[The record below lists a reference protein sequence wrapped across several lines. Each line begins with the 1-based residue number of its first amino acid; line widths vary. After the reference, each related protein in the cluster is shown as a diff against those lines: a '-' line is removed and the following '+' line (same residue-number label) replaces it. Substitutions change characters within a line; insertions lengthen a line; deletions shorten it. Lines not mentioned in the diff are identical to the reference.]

1 MWATLAFFVDFK
13 EWATPPYAFFVDFKE
28 WATPPYEF
36 FVDFKEWATP
46 LVHFLLI
53 CQIDPGLNL
62 LYIK

>member
-1 MWATLAFFVDFK
+1 MHVLLIIRSGLPLFMHFFVDFNKWATPPYDFFVDFK
-13 EWATPPYAFFVDFKE
+13 EWATL
-28 WATPPYEF
+28 
-36 FVDFKEWATP
+36 